1 MNELLAGLGLFR
13 GVDAKNYRVNCLIH
27 SLRDKVSAEV
37 LKECIRNDSIPR
49 KHLSA
54 IGREFNVQFKIH
66 TYGDGAIRTFGSSA
80 QDAVQAELCLLNN
93 HYFPF
98 IKNTGLTG
106 FALKNYEELSK
117 SYINWHRKKSLNNG
131 SSEKLEKT
139 ISSMSLMKVVLSSK
153 YVRRIDISNEEIYRT
168 IHFSKVDETFSDLSF
183 SDHAIQLV
191 HAQRHT
197 DEDKDEHRQDIA
209 NIKKYKRALQK
220 VDGGDEAIERLD
232 AQAKRLGMGYKETS
246 DLLRANLLPDV
257 TIFFDFESSSVETH
271 TADEETHTAY
281 LVAWKVYG
289 EEEVHH
295 AKGSECALEFLQWIN
310 DYYGS
315 DDVDEKT
322 DVTLIAH
329 NVTYDISFL
338 LEHLECGSM
347 QAIKKGNKFISA
359 SGSFG
364 DVKLMFKD
372 SWKLIPA
379 PLRDF
384 PKMFNLPV
392 EKEIMPYDIYTPEFL
407 DTDMMIDPA
416 EIELAYDKTFVDN
429 MRPNIIKWDCEQ
441 DGKWDMMTYS
451 LRYCELDIEVLSAG
465 WDCFRNMVLEQFDID
480 PNGREIMTVAGMSY
494 RHLSNEGCLEG
505 CYGISGQVLSFIRK
519 GTVGGQTQ
527 SAENKSM
534 IVTAEIEDQDMR
546 SLYPFAMVEMKGI
559 PKGPPK
565 VFTGQI
571 PANADHFYV
580 QIKVQTVKGCDFHF
594 PIIALRNEQEGTNEW
609 TNDIEGKTIIV
620 GKQTLEDLIY
630 WNEVFEYEV
639 VHGYYLH

>member
-1 MNELLAGLGLFR
+1 
-13 GVDAKNYRVNCLIH
+13 
-27 SLRDKVSAEV
+27 
-37 LKECIRNDSIPR
+37 
-49 KHLSA
+49 
-54 IGREFNVQFKIH
+54 
-66 TYGDGAIRTFGSSA
+66 
-80 QDAVQAELCLLNN
+80 
-93 HYFPF
+93 
-98 IKNTGLTG
+98 
-106 FALKNYEELSK
+106 
-117 SYINWHRKKSLNNG
+117 
-131 SSEKLEKT
+131 
-139 ISSMSLMKVVLSSK
+139 
-153 YVRRIDISNEEIYRT
+153 EEIYRT

-416 EIELAYDKTFVDN
+416 EIELA
-429 MRPNIIKWDCEQ
+429 
-441 DGKWDMMTYS
+441 
-451 LRYCELDIEVLSAG
+451 
-465 WDCFRNMVLEQFDID
+465 
-480 PNGREIMTVAGMSY
+480 
-494 RHLSNEGCLEG
+494 
-505 CYGISGQVLSFIRK
+505 
-519 GTVGGQTQ
+519 
-527 SAENKSM
+527 
-534 IVTAEIEDQDMR
+534 
-546 SLYPFAMVEMKGI
+546 
-559 PKGPPK
+559 
-565 VFTGQI
+565 
-571 PANADHFYV
+571 
-580 QIKVQTVKGCDFHF
+580 
-594 PIIALRNEQEGTNEW
+594 
-609 TNDIEGKTIIV
+609 
-620 GKQTLEDLIY
+620 
-630 WNEVFEYEV
+630 
-639 VHGYYLH
+639 